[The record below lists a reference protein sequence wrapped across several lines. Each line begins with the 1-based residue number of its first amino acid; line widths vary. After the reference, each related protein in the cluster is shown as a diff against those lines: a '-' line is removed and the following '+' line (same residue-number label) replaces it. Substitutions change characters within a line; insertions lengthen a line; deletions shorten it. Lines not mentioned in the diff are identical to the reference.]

1 MQKNN
6 SLVALVLFLS
16 VANIVFEPFLKQ
28 YSYIDEGLVV
38 LLMLSILKHVRV
50 YGRLKEFRIYLFV
63 VIAFFVYS
71 LVRRVNVPQAIVR
84 DFLIFFKPFVCFY
97 VGYVSG
103 FCISARMRSLCRIGF
118 CLMGLYLWY
127 ILPRIGLIY
136 PNTTAYYPACV
147 FVGVGYL
154 FCSKREKKDWLI
166 ASMMLLP
173 GLASIRAKFFAEFI
187 MWFSIIFFVKSK
199 VKINI
204 KYVILGATVFLVAYH
219 VNQDKI
225 IEYFYNGMKDDKAR
239 AVLYYTAMQIF
250 KDFFPFGSGFGSFAT
265 DSAAKF
271 YSPLN
276 YRYHLSH
283 IWGLGIDDIANG
295 FNYYSD
301 TFYPILAQ
309 FGVVGAFLFL
319 WFCWRRWQESQ
330 LIDSMSQYKIFLF
343 VYSYMA
349 IQCIAENTFT
359 GPSCIP
365 IMLISGMCT
374 SRKIKSNNEG

>member
-28 YSYIDEGLVV
+28 YSYIDECLVV

-63 VIAFFVYS
+63 MIAFFVYS
-71 LVRRVNVPQAIVR
+71 LIRRVNVPQAIVR

-97 VGYVSG
+97 VGYVGG
-103 FCISARMRSLCRIGF
+103 FCISTKMRNLCQIGF
-118 CLMGLYLWY
+118 CLMSLYLWY
-127 ILPRIGLIY
+127 ILPNIGLIY
-136 PNTTAYYPACV
+136 RNTTAYYPACV

-204 KYVILGATVFLVAYH
+204 KYVVVGTIVFLVAYH

-239 AVLYYTAMQIF
+239 AVLYYTAVQIF

-283 IWGLGIDDIANG
+283 IWGLGADDIANG
-295 FNYYSD
+295 VNYYSD

-309 FGVVGAFLFL
+309 FGVVGTFLFL
-319 WFCWRRWQESQ
+319 WFCRRRWQEGG

-343 VYSYMA
+343 MFSYMA

-359 GPSCIP
+359 GSSCVFV
-365 IMLISGMCT
+365 MLIIGMCLSQKNKT
-374 SRKIKSNNEG
+374 E